1 MLAGRTGW
9 VRSAVALPLVATLLI
24 TSAACQDSSAGNAGD
39 PGPTGPGGGTSATSP
54 SRPSHSHSRSAS
66 ASARPSAG
74 ATPTAPATPVADPE
88 HAVEPP
94 GPRKGNLGQ
103 ADVLVYDPDSL
114 SDETIKAIRGLDGVA
129 SAESL
134 ALAQVSIEN
143 KVINV
148 AAVRPGTYRNFTPY
162 ASAETQA
169 VWDRVAGGELAIRP
183 ALRKRVS
190 TDDQDY
196 VRLGSDKDAPEV
208 HIGAFAPQVP
218 QIDAVVNETW
228 MKPLGMKAGNA
239 LLIRTGQTAPASLRK
254 PLQRIAGDQ
263 ASVQM
268 LDAVARFGLDTS
280 VQQTAFLVG
289 TVADAVGT
297 FNYTVLGGGRIAPDP
312 AWVSSHIATGDVP
325 ILGSVTC
332 NKLIFPQLEAAL
344 REVQARGLADK
355 IHPGEYAGCYY
366 PRFIA
371 GTTSL
376 SNHSFGL
383 ALDFNVPGNQRGTVG
398 EMDRTVV
405 SIFKTWGCAWGG
417 DWSYTDPMH
426 FEMNAVVDP
435 R

>member
-1 MLAGRTGW
+1 MVLA
-9 VRSAVALPLVATLLI
+9 LVVVLA
-24 TSAACQDSSAGNAGD
+24 AACQDSSAVDAGD
-39 PGPTGPGGGTSATSP
+39 PDPTRSVTSSATSDPAATDPASTDP
-54 SRPSHSHSRSAS
+54 SST
-66 ASARPSAG
+66 G
-74 ATPTAPATPVADPE
+74 APVADPD
-88 HAVEPP
+88 HAVDPP
-94 GPRKGNLGQ
+94 GPRKGSLGP

-114 SDETIKAIRGLDGVA
+114 SDETIAAIGRLKGVTGV
-129 SAESL
+129 ESL

-143 KVINV
+143 QVINV
-148 AAVRPGTYRNFTPY
+148 AAVDPGTYRNYTPY
-162 ASAETQA
+162 ATAETQA
-169 VWDRVAGGELAIRP
+169 VWDRVAGGELALRP
-183 ALRKRVS
+183 SLRKKVP
-190 TDDQDY
+190 TDEHDY

-218 QIDAVVNETW
+218 QVDVVVNETW
-228 MKPLGMKAGNA
+228 IRTLGMKSGNA
-239 LLIRTGQTAPASLRK
+239 LLITTGQTAPASLRR
-254 PLQRIAGDQ
+254 PIQQIAGDR

-312 AWVSSHIATGDVP
+312 SWVASHIATGTVP

-332 NKLIFPQLEAAL
+332 NRLIFPQLEAAL
-344 REVQARGLADK
+344 REVQDRGLTAA
-355 IHPGEYAGCYY
+355 IHPSEYAGCYY

-383 ALDFNVPGNQRGTVG
+383 ALDLNVPGNQRGTAG

-405 SIFKTWGCAWGG
+405 SIFKKWGFAWGG
-417 DWSYTDPMH
+417 DWNFTDPMH
-426 FEMNAVVDP
+426 FEMNALVDP

>member
-1 MLAGRTGW
+1 MRAGKTGW
-9 VRSAVALPLVATLLI
+9 VRAAVVAPLVMLVAT
-24 TSAACQDSSAGNAGD
+24 ACQDPSAGNVGD
-39 PGPTGPGGGTSATSP
+39 PDPTSASSAADPGSPAASSSP
-54 SRPSHSHSRSAS
+54 SKPPPDPPSSSAV
-66 ASARPSAG
+66 
-74 ATPTAPATPVADPE
+74 PVADPE
-88 HAVEPP
+88 HAVDPP
-94 GPRKGNLGQ
+94 GPRKGALAR
-103 ADVLVYDPDSL
+103 ADVLVYDPESL
-114 SDETIKAIRGLDGVA
+114 SDETITAIRSLDGVTGV
-129 SAESL
+129 ESM

-148 AAVRPGTYRNFTPY
+148 AAVHPGTYRNYTSY
-162 ASAETQA
+162 ESAETQA

-183 ALRKRVS
+183 ALRKRVP
-190 TDDQDY
+190 TDDKDY
-196 VRLGSDKDAPEV
+196 VRLGSDKDAPQV
-208 HIGAFAPQVP
+208 HIGAIAPQVP
-218 QIDAVVNETW
+218 QVDAVVNDSWIDT
-228 MKPLGMKAGNA
+228 LGMKPGNA
-239 LLIRTGQTAPASLRK
+239 LLVTTGQTAPASLRK
-254 PLQRIAGDQ
+254 PIERIAGDE

-312 AWVSSHIATGDVP
+312 AWVSEHIATGTVP

-332 NKLIFPQLEAAL
+332 NRLIFPQLEAAL
-344 REVQARGLADK
+344 REVEARGLADE
-355 IHPGEYAGCYY
+355 IHPDEYAGCYY

-398 EMDRTVV
+398 EMDRAVV
-405 SIFKTWGCAWGG
+405 SIFKKWGFAWGG
-417 DWSYTDPMH
+417 DWRYTDPMH

>member
-1 MLAGRTGW
+1 MRAGSTGW
-9 VRSAVALPLVATLLI
+9 VRAAVVAPLVMLVAT
-24 TSAACQDSSAGNAGD
+24 ACQDPSAGNAGD
-39 PGPTGPGGGTSATSP
+39 PDPTSATSAADP
-54 SRPSHSHSRSAS
+54 SSPAGSSSPAEPPPDPPSS
-66 ASARPSAG
+66 
-74 ATPTAPATPVADPE
+74 TAAPVADPE
-88 HAVEPP
+88 HAVDPP
-94 GPRKGNLGQ
+94 GPRKGALAR
-103 ADVLVYDPDSL
+103 ADVLVYDPESL
-114 SDETIKAIRGLDGVA
+114 SDETISAIRSLDGVTGV
-129 SAESL
+129 ESL

-148 AAVRPGTYRNFTPY
+148 AAVQPGTYRNFTSY
-162 ASAETQA
+162 ESAETQA

-183 ALRKRVS
+183 ALRKRVP
-190 TDDQDY
+190 TDDKDY
-196 VRLGSDKDAPEV
+196 VRLGSDKDAPQV
-208 HIGAFAPQVP
+208 HIGAIAPQVP
-218 QIDAVVNETW
+218 QVDAVVNDTW
-228 MKPLGMKAGNA
+228 IDTLGMNPGNA
-239 LLIRTGQTAPASLRK
+239 LLVTTGQTAPASLRK
-254 PLQRIAGDQ
+254 PIERIAGDE

-289 TVADAVGT
+289 TVSDAVGT

-312 AWVSSHIATGDVP
+312 AWVSEHIATGTVP

-332 NKLIFPQLEAAL
+332 NRLIFPQLEAAL
-344 REVQARGLADK
+344 REVEARGLADE
-355 IHPGEYAGCYY
+355 IHPDEYAGCYY

-405 SIFKTWGCAWGG
+405 SIFKKWGFAWGG
-417 DWSYTDPMH
+417 DWRYTDPMH

>member
-1 MLAGRTGW
+1 MRAGRTAW
-9 VRSAVALPLVATLLI
+9 VRRAVVVPLVAALSIAL
-24 TSAACQDSSAGNAGD
+24 AACQGSSAQQAGD
-39 PGPTGPGGGTSATSP
+39 RRPTASASTSATASSSP
-54 SRPSHSHSRSAS
+54 ASPRPSTSAK
-66 ASARPSAG
+66 
-74 ATPTAPATPVADPE
+74 PTAPAPPAADPE
-88 HAVEPP
+88 HAVDPP
-94 GPRKGNLGQ
+94 GPRRGNLGQ

-114 SDETIKAIRGLDGVA
+114 SEETIDAIRSLEGVTG
-129 SAESL
+129 AESL

-148 AAVRPGTYRNFTPY
+148 AAVKPGTYRNFTPY

-183 ALRKRVS
+183 ALRRRVP
-190 TDDQDY
+190 TDDRDY

-228 MKPLGMKAGNA
+228 MEPLGMKSGNA

-254 PLQRIAGDQ
+254 PIERIAGDR

-297 FNYTVLGGGRIAPDP
+297 FNYTVLGGGRIAPEP
-312 AWVSSHIATGDVP
+312 AWVSSHIATGTVP
-325 ILGSVTC
+325 ILGSVSC
-332 NKLIFPQLEAAL
+332 NKLMFPQLEAAL
-344 REVQARGLADK
+344 REVQARGLADE
-355 IHPGEYAGCYY
+355 IHPEEYAGCYY

-383 ALDFNVPGNQRGTVG
+383 ALDFNVSGNQRGTVG

-405 SIFKTWGCAWGG
+405 SIFKKWGFAWGG
-417 DWSYTDPMH
+417 DWRYSDPMH
-426 FEMNAVVDP
+426 FEMNALVDP

>member
-1 MLAGRTGW
+1 MRAGKTGW
-9 VRSAVALPLVATLLI
+9 VRAAVVAPLVMLVAT
-24 TSAACQDSSAGNAGD
+24 ACQDPSAGNVGD
-39 PGPTGPGGGTSATSP
+39 PDPTSASSAADPGSPAASSSP
-54 SRPSHSHSRSAS
+54 SKPPPDPPSSSAV
-66 ASARPSAG
+66 
-74 ATPTAPATPVADPE
+74 PVADPE
-88 HAVEPP
+88 HAVDPP
-94 GPRKGNLGQ
+94 GPRKGALAR
-103 ADVLVYDPDSL
+103 ADVLVYDPESL
-114 SDETIKAIRGLDGVA
+114 SEETITAIRSLDGVTGV
-129 SAESL
+129 ESM

-148 AAVRPGTYRNFTPY
+148 AAVHPGTYRNYTSY
-162 ASAETQA
+162 ESAETQA

-183 ALRKRVS
+183 ALRKRVP
-190 TDDQDY
+190 TDDKDY
-196 VRLGSDKDAPEV
+196 VRLGSDKDAPQV
-208 HIGAFAPQVP
+208 HIGAIAPQVP
-218 QIDAVVNETW
+218 QVDAVVNDSWIDT
-228 MKPLGMKAGNA
+228 LGMKPGNA
-239 LLIRTGQTAPASLRK
+239 LLVTTGQTAPASLRK
-254 PLQRIAGDQ
+254 PIERIAGDE

-312 AWVSSHIATGDVP
+312 AWVSEHIATGTVP

-332 NKLIFPQLEAAL
+332 NRLIFPQLDAAL
-344 REVQARGLADK
+344 REVEARGLADE
-355 IHPGEYAGCYY
+355 IHPDEYAGCYY

-398 EMDRTVV
+398 EMDRAVV
-405 SIFKTWGCAWGG
+405 SIFKKWGFAWGG
-417 DWSYTDPMH
+417 DWRYTDPMH

>member
-1 MLAGRTGW
+1 MRAGKTGW
-9 VRSAVALPLVATLLI
+9 VRAAVVAPLVMLVAT
-24 TSAACQDSSAGNAGD
+24 ACQDPSAGNVGD
-39 PGPTGPGGGTSATSP
+39 PDPTSASSAADPGSPAASSSP
-54 SRPSHSHSRSAS
+54 SKPPPDPPSSSAV
-66 ASARPSAG
+66 
-74 ATPTAPATPVADPE
+74 PVADPE
-88 HAVEPP
+88 HAVDPP
-94 GPRKGNLGQ
+94 GPRKGALAR
-103 ADVLVYDPDSL
+103 ADVLVYDPESL
-114 SDETIKAIRGLDGVA
+114 SDETITAIRSLDGVTGV
-129 SAESL
+129 ESM

-148 AAVRPGTYRNFTPY
+148 AAVHPGTYRNYTSY
-162 ASAETQA
+162 ES
-169 VWDRVAGGELAIRP
+169 
-183 ALRKRVS
+183 ALRKRVP
-190 TDDQDY
+190 TDDKDY
-196 VRLGSDKDAPEV
+196 VRLGSDKDAPQV
-208 HIGAFAPQVP
+208 HIGAIAPQVP
-218 QIDAVVNETW
+218 QVDAVVNDSWIDT
-228 MKPLGMKAGNA
+228 LGMKPGNA
-239 LLIRTGQTAPASLRK
+239 LLVTTGQTAPASLRK
-254 PLQRIAGDQ
+254 PIERIAGDE

-312 AWVSSHIATGDVP
+312 AWVSEHIATGTVP

-332 NKLIFPQLEAAL
+332 NRLIFPQLEAAL
-344 REVQARGLADK
+344 REVEARGLADE
-355 IHPGEYAGCYY
+355 IHPDEYAGCYY

-405 SIFKTWGCAWGG
+405 SIFKKWGFAWGG
-417 DWSYTDPMH
+417 DWRYTDPMH
-426 FEMNAVVDP
+426 FEMNAVVVP

>member
-1 MLAGRTGW
+1 MRAAKTGW
-9 VRSAVALPLVATLLI
+9 VRAAVVAPLVMLVAT
-24 TSAACQDSSAGNAGD
+24 ACQDPSAGNVGD
-39 PGPTGPGGGTSATSP
+39 PDPTSASSAADPGSPAASSSP
-54 SRPSHSHSRSAS
+54 SRPPPDPPSSSAV
-66 ASARPSAG
+66 
-74 ATPTAPATPVADPE
+74 PVADPE
-88 HAVEPP
+88 HAVDPP
-94 GPRKGNLGQ
+94 GPRKGALAR
-103 ADVLVYDPDSL
+103 ADVLVYDPESL
-114 SDETIKAIRGLDGVA
+114 SDETITAIRSLDGVTGV
-129 SAESL
+129 ESM

-148 AAVRPGTYRNFTPY
+148 AAVHPGTYRNYTSY
-162 ASAETQA
+162 ESAETQA

-183 ALRKRVS
+183 ALRKRVP
-190 TDDQDY
+190 TDDKDY
-196 VRLGSDKDAPEV
+196 VRLGSDKDAPQV
-208 HIGAFAPQVP
+208 HIGAIAPQVP
-218 QIDAVVNETW
+218 QVDAVVNDSWIDT
-228 MKPLGMKAGNA
+228 LGMKPGNA
-239 LLIRTGQTAPASLRK
+239 LLVTTGQTAPASLRK
-254 PLQRIAGDQ
+254 PIERIAGDE

-312 AWVSSHIATGDVP
+312 AWVSEHIATGTVP

-332 NKLIFPQLEAAL
+332 NRLIFPQLEAAL
-344 REVQARGLADK
+344 REVEARGLADE
-355 IHPGEYAGCYY
+355 IHPDEYAGCYY

-398 EMDRTVV
+398 EMDRAVV
-405 SIFKTWGCAWGG
+405 SIFKKWGFAWGG
-417 DWSYTDPMH
+417 DWRYTDPMH